1 MWISLN
7 CHHSDTCTGGVR
19 SVLIMAPGF
28 SCSQCG
34 DHFTNTSN
42 LIRHQNGHK
51 PDSFIPCQK
60 CDFVSTR
67 NDSMKRHMTRY
78 HSTNNA
84 IDESQHSE
92 TPQQPIGN
100 SIIQPIEVPRADEF
114 DKRLQLPNNF
124 IYSGSSQSVSIFT
137 IDR

>member
-1 MWISLN
+1 MQVSCN
-7 CHHSDTCTGGVR
+7 CHHLYTYTGRVR
-19 SVLIMAPGF
+19 SVLIMSPVT
-28 SCSQCG
+28 CG
-34 DHFTNTSN
+34 TCDATFTRQSACN
-42 LIRHQNGHK
+42 RHQLGHK

-60 CDFVSTR
+60 CDFISTR

-124 IYSGSSQSVSIFT
+124 IYSGSSQSVSIFA